1 MTDLTATI
9 DAHIAVALR
18 NQVQPDHTQALIDI
32 NSHLA
37 NLDAQIAVLRQQLD
51 DTNARLNR
59 YMTTDKLAL
68 TRATIAK
75 VFDDERDKEERKR
88 SKTAEENRL
97 LREQVEGKRRS
108 NDNA

>member
-1 MTDLTATI
+1 MTDLTAII

-18 NQVQPDHTQALIDI
+18 NLQQPDHTQALIDI
-32 NSHLA
+32 NSRLA
-37 NLDAQIAVLRQQLD
+37 LIEANIADLRQQLTD
-51 DTNARLNR
+51 QSARLNR

-75 VFDDERDKEERKR
+75 VFDDERAKEERKR
-88 SKTAEENRL
+88 SATNEENRL